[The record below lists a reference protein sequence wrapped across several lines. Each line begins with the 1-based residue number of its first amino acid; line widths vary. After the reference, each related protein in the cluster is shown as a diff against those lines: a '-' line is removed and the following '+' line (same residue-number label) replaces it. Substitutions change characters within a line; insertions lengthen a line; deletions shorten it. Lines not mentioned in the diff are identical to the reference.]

1 MDLFGIPEN
10 SKCPYL
16 ISCLD
21 CVNDPGSPGNQTVF
35 ADVGRFCKK
44 ETLFSS
50 FKLELRSRIDLIR
63 SIGSFMKL
71 ISTTA
76 CDLKKVLHTSTYLG
90 FFNSRLFS
98 ATSLDHVL
106 LHQDGHIHET
116 TYLQEPDSVFTH
128 DRIPIVSENKVRFT
142 CTQLS
147 KQ

>member
-1 MDLFGIPEN
+1 MIQAVL
-10 SKCPYL
+10 
-16 ISCLD
+16 
-21 CVNDPGSPGNQTVF
+21 TVF

-44 ETLFSS
+44 ETLFSF
-50 FKLELRSRIDLIR
+50 FKLKSRSSIDLIR

-116 TYLQEPDSVFTH
+116 TYLQEPDSVFSH

>member
-1 MDLFGIPEN
+1 MIQAVL
-10 SKCPYL
+10 
-16 ISCLD
+16 
-21 CVNDPGSPGNQTVF
+21 TVF

-116 TYLQEPDSVFTH
+116 TYLQEPDSVFSH
-128 DRIPIVSENKVRFT
+128 DRIPIVSENKVRFIYT
-142 CTQLS
+142 PKLYIPSTLNIVLLQWHTHLNVCAV
-147 KQ
+147 K